1 MGVDGMKKLYSVL
14 PMLVFTVFLAVMAA
28 LLLFGPKKEFS
39 VNEKRVL
46 AQAPELSVSAVLKG
60 ETQKAL
66 EDFTSDQAPGRDF
79 FVGVNAYWTLA
90 TGRNG
95 AQDIYYGRDGYLINA
110 PKAFDRALLE
120 TNLTRFDEFA
130 AKTGLPADLIMVPTT
145 GYVMADKLPAV
156 HGQYH
161 DDAVYDLAAET
172 VKNLRVLDVRQRL
185 RDGAKEGQVCYRT
198 DHHLTAFGNYLL
210 DVAYQEAW
218 GAFASDRTGYTITS
232 HDGFYGTTWSGSGY
246 WLTPADAVELWDGGA
261 KVTVTL
267 DDGAGQVKTAD
278 SLFFPA
284 HLEEMDQY
292 PVFLDGNHA
301 LVTIEN
307 PAAPEGAVL
316 VIRDS
321 YAHCFATFLA
331 NQYRTVYL
339 VDLRYYRTPVSD
351 FLAEHPADKLLV
363 LYGVDNLLTDN
374 NSAWLS

>member
-1 MGVDGMKKLYSVL
+1 MKKLYSVL
-14 PMLVFTVFLAVMAA
+14 PMLVFLVFLAVMTL
-28 LLLFGPKKEFS
+28 LLLFGPKRDFS

-46 AQAPELSVSAVLKG
+46 AGTPDFSLSAILKG
-60 ETQKAL
+60 ETQKQL
-66 EDFTSDQAPGRDF
+66 ESFTSDQVPGRDF

-95 AQDIYYGRDGYLINA
+95 AQDIYYGKDGYLINA
-110 PKAFDRALLE
+110 PKPFNKDLLE

-156 HGQYH
+156 HGDYH
-161 DDAVYDLAAET
+161 DDAIYDLAAET
-172 VKNLRVLDVRQRL
+172 AERLNLIDVRETL
-185 RDGAKEGQVCYRT
+185 KDGAKQGQVCYRT
-198 DHHLTAFGNYLL
+198 DHHLTSFGNYLL
-210 DVAYQEAW
+210 AGAYQAATGGQGYEAEYDDI
-218 GAFASDRTGYTITS
+218 SVY
-232 HDGFYGTTWSGSGY
+232 DGFYGTTWSGSGY
-246 WLTPADAVELWDGGA
+246 WLVPPDAVEVWDSGLP
-261 KVTVTL
+261 VTVTL
-267 DDGAGQVKTAD
+267 DDGAGLVKTAD
-278 SLFFPA
+278 SLFFPQ
-284 HLEEMDQY
+284 HLDDLDKY

-307 PAAPEGAVL
+307 PDAPGGSVL

-331 NQYRTVYL
+331 ARYKTVYL
-339 VDLRYYRTPVSD
+339 VDLRYYRTSVSD
-351 FLAEHPADKLLV
+351 FLAEHPADRLLV

>member
-1 MGVDGMKKLYSVL
+1 MKKLYSVL
-14 PMLVFTVFLAVMAA
+14 PMLVFLVFLAVMTL
-28 LLLFGPKKEFS
+28 LLLFGPKRDFS

-46 AQAPELSVSAVLKG
+46 AGTPDFSLSAILKG
-60 ETQKAL
+60 ETQKQL
-66 EDFTSDQAPGRDF
+66 ESFTSDQVPGRDF

-95 AQDIYYGRDGYLINA
+95 AQDIYYGKDGYLINA
-110 PKAFDRALLE
+110 PKPFNKDLLE

-156 HGQYH
+156 HGDYH
-161 DDAVYDLAAET
+161 DDAIYDLAAET
-172 VKNLRVLDVRQRL
+172 AERLNLIDVRETL
-185 RDGAKEGQVCYRT
+185 KDGAAEGQVCYRT
-198 DHHLTAFGNYLL
+198 DHHLTSFGNYLL
-210 DVAYQEAW
+210 ACAYQAATGGQGYEAEYDDI
-218 GAFASDRTGYTITS
+218 SVY
-232 HDGFYGTTWSGSGY
+232 DGFYGTTWSGSGY
-246 WLTPADAVELWDGGA
+246 WLTPADTVEVWDSGLP
-261 KVTVTL
+261 VTVTL
-267 DDGAGQVKTAD
+267 DDGAGLVKTAD
-278 SLFFPA
+278 SLFFPE
-284 HLEEMDQY
+284 HLDDLDKY

-307 PAAPEGAVL
+307 PDAPGGSVL

-331 NQYRTVYL
+331 ARYKTVYL
-339 VDLRYYRTPVSD
+339 VDLRYYRTSVSD
-351 FLAEHPADKLLV
+351 FLAEHPADRLLV